1 MADQEKNVPIEQDTP
16 ETPAQTKVPETPETR
31 VQKQR
36 QDSLEKISEF
46 KKDVK
51 FLWIYGTIFCLVLLA
66 LIGASYLIQ
75 QKLHA
80 EMDEYKN
87 QNAEAQVTIE
97 QNKSRLS
104 AIQEE
109 NANLKSKAESLQQE
123 NESLKAAAEA
133 DEALINSA
141 EQIILEQ
148 QKLLKVARLYQE
160 GKKREASELFESID
174 KTLLPQDS
182 MESYTHYEERL
193 K

>member
-1 MADQEKNVPIEQDTP
+1 MADTQKNTP
-16 ETPAQTKVPETPETR
+16 EIPAEVKVPETPETR
-31 VQKQR
+31 VQKQK
-36 QDSLEKISEF
+36 QDSLDKITEF

-51 FLWIYGTIFCLVLLA
+51 FLWLYATIFCLVLLA
-66 LIGASYLIQ
+66 LIGGSYLIQ

-80 EMDEYKN
+80 EADEYKS
-87 QNAEAQVTIE
+87 QAADAQASNE

-109 NANLKSKAESLQQE
+109 NANLKARNETLEKE
-123 NESLKAAAEA
+123 NDALLAAADA

-148 QKLLKVARLYQE
+148 QKLLKVGRLYQDGQTE
-160 GKKREASELFESID
+160 EAEALFDSID

-182 MESYTHYEERL
+182 IESYTYYEERL

>member
-1 MADQEKNVPIEQDTP
+1 MADQKKNIPVNEP

-36 QDSLEKISEF
+36 QDSLDKITEF

-51 FLWIYGTIFCLVLLA
+51 FLWLYGTIFCLVLLA
-66 LIGASYLIQ
+66 LIGGSYVIQ

-80 EMDEYKN
+80 DMDEITS
-87 QNAEAQVTIE
+87 QAQADKE
-97 QNKSRLS
+97 QSKSRLS

-109 NANLKSKAESLQQE
+109 NNALKSRVETLEKA
-123 NESLKAAAEA
+123 NEALEAAANA

-160 GKKREASELFESID
+160 GERTQAAELFESID